1 MFKRISINFSR
12 FTLENTFA
20 DFGLFWIIF
29 FSIFYQRIAPIGF
42 LLLIISLFFN
52 SQNVQIQSIKQVF
65 QKGPSRWFI
74 LYYLLLVIGLIWS
87 TDIPFGLSK
96 LENKLTFLIFPFL
109 YQICKFN
116 FNFKQITN
124 VLLLS
129 IFLSLVSSNIL
140 AFLTIENQNALKWNL
155 FEKLSNSKSFCWNM
169 HRSYFSTYCNILVII
184 MFHRL
189 ISVDNSNNK
198 FLPILG
204 IFLGSLGVIQSLS
217 KINILLLFL
226 TFAVFLIVFFTKRFD
241 WRKKLVFSGILLI
254 ASILI
259 INNKAIQYRFNEIK
273 ESTST
278 IKFENNKTL
287 QSSAIRLIMWNT
299 SWEIWK
305 ESFLFGTGTGDY
317 NTELTKRNFKKGNYG
332 VAKEQLN
339 SHNQFLNTGVQ
350 LGLIGVISLM
360 MIFLSTIRNCYD
372 TTWKIMVLVVFL
384 VNFLVESFIE
394 SQAGI
399 VLFCILTHILLN
411 PTLKNEINRNN
422 SLAEE

>member
-140 AFLTIENQNALKWNL
+140 AFLTNENQNALKWNL

-198 FLPILG
+198 FLPILEF
-204 IFLGSLGVIQSLS
+204 FL
-217 KINILLLFL
+217 
-226 TFAVFLIVFFTKRFD
+226 D
-241 WRKKLVFSGILLI
+241 
-254 ASILI
+254 
-259 INNKAIQYRFNEIK
+259 
-273 ESTST
+273 
-278 IKFENNKTL
+278 
-287 QSSAIRLIMWNT
+287 
-299 SWEIWK
+299 
-305 ESFLFGTGTGDY
+305 
-317 NTELTKRNFKKGNYG
+317 
-332 VAKEQLN
+332 
-339 SHNQFLNTGVQ
+339 
-350 LGLIGVISLM
+350 
-360 MIFLSTIRNCYD
+360 
-372 TTWKIMVLVVFL
+372 
-384 VNFLVESFIE
+384 
-394 SQAGI
+394 
-399 VLFCILTHILLN
+399 
-411 PTLKNEINRNN
+411 P
-422 SLAEE
+422 